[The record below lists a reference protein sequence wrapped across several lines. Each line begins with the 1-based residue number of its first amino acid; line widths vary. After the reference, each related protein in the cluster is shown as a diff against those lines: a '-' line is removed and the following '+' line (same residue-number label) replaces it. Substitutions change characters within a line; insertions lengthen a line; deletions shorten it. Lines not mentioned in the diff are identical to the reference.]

1 MSKPSKFVQAE
12 ASGIIREKSGS
23 GFIAPTQRP
32 DGSWRKARRVKTGFT
47 PQEDVKIYKVRG
59 LETVGK
65 PDAFHRNDDKSRLVN
80 NLQFGSG
87 MRSDSANGSISANFS
102 SGLDFTNTSAP
113 NYQSYSTIEPLKQFE
128 ALPDYS
134 EDQQNDEIGQIAT
147 QYKIS
152 RNAARKKLHSL
163 KVIQK
168 REAEHIMK
176 ATSRAA
182 ASGDIEALNE
192 NLASLS
198 TKKDV
203 ETDKAGCEED
213 NNKSAEPISPQ
224 EALKKVKKL
233 KKLVRQIEE
242 LEDRVETGDTRPD
255 SDQIAKMN
263 RKPEVLEEIRQLET
277 LL

>member
-1 MSKPSKFVQAE
+1 M
-12 ASGIIREKSGS
+12 G
-23 GFIAPTQRP
+23 
-32 DGSWRKARRVKTGFT
+32 
-47 PQEDVKIYKVRG
+47 
-59 LETVGK
+59 
-65 PDAFHRNDDKSRLVN
+65 
-80 NLQFGSG
+80 
-87 MRSDSANGSISANFS
+87 NGSTSGNFS

-168 REAEHIMK
+168 REAEHILK

-198 TKKDV
+198 TKKNKDV
-203 ETDKAGCEED
+203 ETTEKETEKED
-213 NNKSAEPISPQ
+213 NNNKSAEPISPQ